1 MMMQS
6 QAGEMLGAGDRV
18 GAGWG
23 GWGRTK
29 EEGGYGLRRVRAG
42 EEGEGHAV
50 GDLSCWHRLAI
61 KTKATTYIHCQKIF
75 HGFTVL
81 SLADDVNDKL

>member
-42 EEGEGHAV
+42 EEGGGAGLGWGKGRGMQWAICPV
-50 GDLSCWHRLAI
+50 GTD
-61 KTKATTYIHCQKIF
+61 
-75 HGFTVL
+75 
-81 SLADDVNDKL
+81 